1 MSVALLAVDGGAT
14 KTDLALVSADGALL
28 ALERGPLSSPHYL
41 GLEGPWTCSQSC
53 SSGLRPGP
61 ACRPTTGP

>member
-1 MSVALLAVDGGAT
+1 MSIALLAVDGGAT

-41 GLEGPWTCSQSC
+41 GLEGS
-53 SSGLRPGP
+53 LDVL
-61 ACRPTTGP
+61 AE